1 MFYSGSVLHFLLNC
15 DLIKMIATSL
25 PLTSL
30 NMRVNYSS
38 NFKWV
43 ERDKWR
49 NLLLVEPWTSE
60 KVCDWLISLCW
71 WCLENESISC
81 SVLSDSCDP
90 MDYSLSGS
98 SVHGILQAR
107 ILEWVAIPFSRG
119 SSWPRDRT
127 QFSHITGRV
136 FTVWATRQ
144 ALVISYMKILRRR
157 DHREYSVC

>member
-30 NMRVNYSS
+30 NMWVNYSS
-38 NFKWV
+38 NFKRV

-49 NLLLVEPWTSE
+49 NLLLVEPCTSE

-90 MDYSLSGS
+90 MGYSLSGP

-119 SSWPRDRT
+119 SSWPRDWT
-127 QFSHITGRV
+127 QFSHITGRF

>member
-30 NMRVNYSS
+30 NMWVNYSS
-38 NFKWV
+38 NFKRV

-49 NLLLVEPWTSE
+49 NLLLVEPCTSE

-71 WCLENESISC
+71 WCLENECISC

-90 MDYSLSGS
+90 MGYSLSGP

-127 QFSHITGRV
+127 QFSHITGRF

>member
-30 NMRVNYSS
+30 NMWVNYSS

-90 MDYSLSGS
+90 MGYSLSGP

-119 SSWPRDRT
+119 SSWPRDQT
-127 QFSHITGRV
+127 QFSHITGRF

>member
-30 NMRVNYSS
+30 NMWVNYSS

-90 MDYSLSGS
+90 MGYSLSGP

-119 SSWPRDRT
+119 SSWPRDWT
-127 QFSHITGRV
+127 QFSHITGRF

>member
-30 NMRVNYSS
+30 NMWVNYSS

-90 MDYSLSGS
+90 MGYSLSGP

-107 ILEWVAIPFSRG
+107 RLEWVAIPFSRG
-119 SSWPRDRT
+119 SSWPRDWT
-127 QFSHITGRV
+127 QFSHITGRF